1 MQSAHRHAALRRRMW
16 RPLLAISGGL
26 VVLAACSPSA
36 KPALPPPPAPAST
49 GSTNSVPATT
59 AGAAAGVP
67 TGGQDFYV
75 SLGDS
80 YASGYQASGKG
91 RGGTTRNGFAYQV
104 PALAQAKGYQLT
116 LVNFGCSGATV
127 TSLRDRVGCNELGPD
142 GTPYIGESQLAAAI
156 GFLHSHLGHVAL
168 ITVSIGGN
176 DVIPCA
182 FSSDPTACVVAATT
196 RIRSELPGV
205 VKLLRDAAGPATAI
219 VGTTYPDIAL
229 GVYIGADPTL
239 KGLARQSIL
248 AFKLLLNPAL
258 AQAYDSVGATFVDV
272 TAASGAYGPFEETT
286 TLEPFGTIPVPV
298 ARVCELTFFCD
309 FQDIHPKTPGY
320 RLIADLV
327 IGALPV
333 RRG

>member
-1 MQSAHRHAALRRRMW
+1 MQTTDRHAALRRRVW
-16 RPLLAISGGL
+16 RPLVAISGVL
-26 VVLAACSPSA
+26 VVLAACSPSP
-36 KPALPPPPAPAST
+36 KSVVPPPPTPATT
-49 GSTNSVPATT
+49 GSTTLVPATT
-59 AGAAAGVP
+59 AGTAAAP

-104 PALAQAKGYQLT
+104 PALAGVKGYQLT
-116 LVNFGCSGATV
+116 LANFGCSGATV
-127 TSLRDRVGCNELGPD
+127 TSLRDSVGCKELGPD
-142 GTPYIGESQLAAAI
+142 GTPYTGESQLAAAI
-156 GFLHSHLGHVAL
+156 GFLRTHAGHVAL
-168 ITVSIGGN
+168 VTVSIGGN

-196 RIRSELPGV
+196 RIKSDLPGV

-229 GVYIGADPTL
+229 GVYIGDDPTL
-239 KGLARQSIL
+239 KGLAMQSVL

-258 AQAYDSVGATFVDV
+258 SQAYDSVGATFVDV

-309 FQDIHPKTPGY
+309 FQDIHPKTAGY
-320 RLIADLV
+320 RLIADLIV
-327 IGALPV
+327 GALPV